1 MFSKWFVYWKER
13 FTVMWKDLGK
23 IIGESLWVLLQVV
36 GHGGKE
42 LMNCRSGVVHLN
54 WGNFQRK
61 EGGEF
66 MRNYWQISLAT
77 GSY

>member
-1 MFSKWFVYWKER
+1 MDRSQKK
-13 FTVMWKDLGK
+13 
-23 IIGESLWVLLQVV
+23 GESLWLPLQVV

-61 EGGEF
+61 EGDEF
-66 MRNYWQISLAT
+66 MRNYRRISPAT

>member
-1 MFSKWFVYWKER
+1 MLAAPYVQQVVCLLE
-13 FTVMWKDLGK
+13 GK
-23 IIGESLWVLLQVV
+23 IHGHVEGSRKIGESLWLPLQVV

-61 EGGEF
+61 EGG
-66 MRNYWQISLAT
+66 
-77 GSY
+77 

>member
-1 MFSKWFVYWKER
+1 MDRSQKK
-13 FTVMWKDLGK
+13 
-23 IIGESLWVLLQVV
+23 GESLWLPLQVV

-42 LMNCRSGVVHLN
+42 LMNCRSDVVHLN

-66 MRNYWQISLAT
+66 VLNY
-77 GSY
+77 